1 MEEQVRLI
9 FNVLEFE
16 EVVDLLCWSIYED
29 KGALPLKNISYDYYP
44 QLREVENYL
53 ETNKN
58 NRNKVYNVIFEDLEK
73 VYKKYYNHSKKM
85 VKRYGLIWEPY
96 NDVFFEE
103 LSKYFKMDWPEGFES
118 ITASIGRIPVCPRF
132 IKEKRFYVDFV
143 DADTLVD
150 TCMHEICHFISK
162 TCY

>member
-58 NRNKVYNVIFEDLEK
+58 NRNKIYNVIFEDLGKDNIEKDEK
-73 VYKKYYNHSKKM
+73 V
-85 VKRYGLIWEPY
+85 
-96 NDVFFEE
+96 
-103 LSKYFKMDWPEGFES
+103 S
-118 ITASIGRIPVCPRF
+118 II
-132 IKEKRFYVDFV
+132 
-143 DADTLVD
+143 
-150 TCMHEICHFISK
+150 
-162 TCY
+162 